1 MYAAADVF
9 WNRMKEAEAGL
20 PHEIM
25 PQGWLDDRWMEQ
37 HGLNNALNRLYLA
50 LHEVETAAA
59 GKQEGGS

>member
-1 MYAAADVF
+1 
-9 WNRMKEAEAGL
+9 MKEAEAGL

-25 PQGWLDDRWMEQ
+25 SQGWLDDRWMEQ